1 MALSISQ
8 ILAASYPAV
17 VAEKR
22 RPANQWSESALMR
35 ELERQGAIKR
45 VNLGSTI
52 EATLDYRRNA
62 GAQVLSSD
70 LAPTSTNKTEVLTA
84 ASYSIAS
91 VSVPMVWSKE
101 DEAKTP
107 TENEKVAFVDS
118 LIENA
123 LASHDDLLEQT
134 LFTTSNGL
142 LGFSSLIT
150 ETGVGSPGGIDA
162 SVETWWKNKFAEYTD
177 DTDIEAVMTSVW
189 NACTKGSGSQLTPK
203 ILVSDAATQAVFEG
217 TQQALQRFVN
227 TDELNAGFKVLA
239 FKTARYVFSQYGTDS
254 IFYLNPKSYQIR
266 ASKQYFRFKEK
277 ETPLENAEGYK
288 TSVYSALQ
296 AISDNRSRL
305 GVAFT

>member
-1 MALSISQ
+1 MSLTISQ
-8 ILAASYPAV
+8 ILSASYPAV

-22 RPANQWSESALMR
+22 RPTNQWSESALMR

-45 VNLGSTI
+45 VSLGSTI

-62 GAQVLSSD
+62 GAQVLASD
-70 LAPTSTNKTEVLTA
+70 LAPTSTNKTDVLTA

-91 VSVPMVWSKE
+91 VSVPIVWSKE

-107 TENEKVAFVDS
+107 TENEKIAFVES

-142 LGFSSLIT
+142 LGFNSLIT
-150 ETGVGSPGGIDA
+150 DDGTGSPGGIDA
-162 SVETWWKNKFAEYTD
+162 SVEVWWKNKFATYTGAS
-177 DTDIEAVMTSVW
+177 DIEAKMTSVW

-203 ILVSDAATQAVFEG
+203 ICVSDAATQATFEG
-217 TQQALQRFVN
+217 TQQANQRYVD

-239 FKTARYVFSQYGTDS
+239 FKTARYVFSQYGGTRQ
-254 IFYLNPKSYQIR
+254 FFLNPQSYQIR
-266 ASKQYFRFKEK
+266 ASKQYFRFKDK

-288 TSVYSALQ
+288 TSCYSALQ
-296 AISDNRSRL
+296 VITNNRSRL
-305 GVAFT
+305 GVNHL